1 MRKEIVFGTAY
12 YPEYMPKDRTE
23 EDLRLMKRAGMNVVR
38 IAESTWS
45 TLEPEDG
52 VFDFSYVDRVLQA
65 AEAFEIDVIVGTPAY
80 AVPPWLVRKF
90 PSVMVERKS
99 GRAHYGHRQLIDITS
114 PEFRFCVERII
125 RKLAEHTAGHPR
137 VIGFQLDN
145 ETKHYD
151 GYGDGVQKL
160 FREYLQET
168 FGTVERL
175 NQAFYLAYWSNSIH
189 SWEDF
194 PDMRGC
200 VNGGLASEYDRFRRG
215 LVTEYL
221 SWQGK
226 LVREYARED
235 QFVTHNLDFQWKK
248 FGADIAQDGY
258 SYGVQPDADHGDIAG
273 VVDLAGT
280 DIYHPTQDGL
290 TGVEIS
296 FCGDEIRCLKGN
308 NYLVLEAQAQAFK
321 YWTPYPG
328 QLRLHAYSHL
338 ASGAMGLMYW
348 NWHSIHNGYEAY
360 WKGVLSH
367 DLAENP
373 AYEEAAVIGEEWNRI
388 GAERLVIEKKNS
400 VAILV
405 DNQSLKA
412 LEWYPIDKDLTYND
426 VVRHMYDS
434 LYEINGE
441 CDVVF
446 AHKADFSAYRIIIV
460 PAMYCAGEEV
470 LRRLDAFVKR
480 GGILIAT
487 FRSFVADQQLSIYPE
502 TLPHLLHQC
511 FGVRYNQFTEPGK
524 AKVEGRLAK
533 YWADLLYTESAQ
545 VIARYEHPYWNKYA
559 AVTEHEYGKGKAY
572 YIGTFVEK
580 DVIKDIYKR
589 AFQDAGLEMCPV
601 QFPVTVKN
609 GVNGLRKKV
618 HYWFHFSGERKS
630 VNCPYEKVIDLLS
643 GKWYGKGDVLEFK
656 DWDLMVLEEYIQNQ
670 G

>member
-12 YPEYMPKDRTE
+12 YPEYLPKDQTE
-23 EDLRLMKRAGMNVVR
+23 EDLRLMKRAGMNAVR
-38 IAESTWS
+38 IGESTWS

-52 VFDFSYVDRVLQA
+52 VFDFSYIDRVLKA
-65 AEAFEIDVIVGTPAY
+65 AKELEMDVIVGTPTY
-80 AVPPWLVRKF
+80 AVPPWLVRKH
-90 PSVMVERKS
+90 PGVMVERKS
-99 GRAHYGHRQLIDITS
+99 GKAHYGHRQLMDITS
-114 PEFRFCVERII
+114 SDFQHFAESVI
-125 RKLAEHTAGHPR
+125 RKMVEHTAGHPR
-137 VIGFQLDN
+137 VIGFQIDN

-151 GYGDGVQKL
+151 GYGEGTQKL
-160 FREYLQET
+160 FRKYLQET

-189 SWEDF
+189 SWDDF

-215 LVTEYL
+215 LVTKYL

-258 SYGVQPDADHGDIAG
+258 SYGVQPDADHEDIAG
-273 VVDLAGT
+273 VVDLVGT
-280 DIYHPTQDGL
+280 DIYHPTQDEL
-290 TGVEIS
+290 TGAEIS
-296 FCGDEIRCLKGN
+296 FCGDEIRSLKGK

-328 QLRLHAYSHL
+328 QLRLHAFSHL

-360 WKGVLSH
+360 WKGILSH
-367 DLAENP
+367 DLTENP
-373 AYEEAAVIGEEWNRI
+373 VYEEAAVIGEEWKRI

-405 DNQSLKA
+405 DNLSLKA

-434 LYEINGE
+434 LYEMNGE

-446 AHKADFSAYRIIIV
+446 AHKADFSAYGIVIV

-470 LRRLDAFVKR
+470 LLRLEEFVKN

-487 FRSFVADQQLSIYPE
+487 FRSFVADERLSIYPE
-502 TLPHLLHQC
+502 TLPHILYQC

-524 AKVEGRLAK
+524 TKVEGRLVK
-533 YWADLLYTESAQ
+533 YWADLLYTEGAQ
-545 VIARYEHPYWNKYA
+545 VIARYEHPYWSKYA
-559 AVTEHEYGKGKAY
+559 AVTEHGYGKGKAY

-580 DVIKDIYKR
+580 DVVKDIYRR
-589 AFQDAGLEMCPV
+589 AFRDAGLELCPV
-601 QFPVTVKN
+601 QFPVIVKN
-609 GVNGLRKKV
+609 GVNAMRKKI
-618 HYWFHFSGERKS
+618 HYWFHFSGDKKT
-630 VNCPYEKVIDLLS
+630 VNCPYERVIDLFT
-643 GKWYGKGDVLEFK
+643 GKRYGKGEVMEFK
-656 DWDLMVLEEYIQNQ
+656 DWDLMVLEEEITSN
-670 G
+670 